1 MKRQHMWQRTRRGFT
16 LVELIVVIAILAILA
31 GVAIPVYSG
40 YIKKANQAADEQ
52 LLAAVNT
59 AFAAACRENRFD
71 AVDAGSAELR
81 IENDC
86 ITGVKN
92 VTVDSAKLTAAER
105 GADGAVTL
113 GARAAMLESVDVSAK
128 VNASF
133 QRYFGTNSATPL
145 RSDPVI
151 EFSEGRFRI
160 AGTGD
165 GSSGGTKTVTFQDSH
180 GVSHTVTVSQADIDV
195 VLSSNFGDASVMS
208 MNELMGEVDK
218 LTDVVSSIDPENTG
232 NGPGKQFV
240 NAVFESAGFQEFL
253 FDAFGVDPEDEDSL
267 IAFGEALDAAMA
279 AGATPSSLNAN
290 GLVLYTAIHSTEMDS
305 DALLEALKGGSG
317 LNDFIDYDNMPDALA
332 NMSMVYGL
340 CTAYAYKNNLD
351 TSTYSKIMN
360 YAGTE
365 GFLAYLDED
374 GASDMSAYLS
384 CMNMINENLSNIDV
398 IDVMANGFSDPSLVN
413 MINEVL
419 GR

>member
-1 MKRQHMWQRTRRGFT
+1 MKHQHLWQQNRRGFT

-92 VTVDSAKLTAAER
+92 VTVDSGKLVSAER
-105 GADGAVTL
+105 GAGGAVQL
-113 GARAAMLESVDVSAK
+113 GARAAMLESVDMSAK

-165 GSSGGTKTVTFQDSH
+165 GSSGGTKTVTFLDSH
-180 GVSHTVTVSQADIDV
+180 GVAHTVTVSQADIDV
-195 VLSSNFGDASVMS
+195 VLASNFGDENVMS
-208 MNELMGEVDK
+208 MNELMGEVDE
-218 LTDVVSSIDPENTG
+218 LTAVVALLEPTG
-232 NGPGKQFV
+232 TGSGADFLE
-240 NAVFESAGFQEFL
+240 AVYASDDYLSFFY
-253 FDAFGVDPEDEDSL
+253 DAFGVDPEDEESMA
-267 IAFGEALDAAMA
+267 AFDAAIDA
-279 AGATPSSLNAN
+279 LEASGVPAETVNTNA
-290 GLVLYTAIHSTEMDS
+290 LVLYTAIHSTEMDT
-305 DALLEALKGGSG
+305 DRLLAELKEGKQ
-317 LNDFIDYDNMPDALA
+317 LKEYIDYENMADSMA
-332 NMSMVYGL
+332 NMALIYGL
-340 CTAYAYKNNLD
+340 CTAYAYKNNITAD
-351 TSTYSKIMN
+351 YNTIMQCP
-360 YAGTE
+360 GTP
-365 GFLAYLDED
+365 GFIAYLESD
-374 GASDMSAYLS
+374 GEKDVNGYLS
-384 CMNMINENLSNIDV
+384 CMDMINENLANIDIADILV
-398 IDVMANGFSDPSLVN
+398 NGFTDTSLVN
-413 MINEVL
+413 MVNEVL